1 MLNRDS
7 HFKFIS
13 ISHQNAPLGRRERFY
28 IADPEKGAVADALC
42 KAFPRITS
50 LLLLVT
56 CNRTEVYFEADG
68 TPAAGVRDFLLE
80 QRLGQVR
87 PEDRAD
93 FTLSDQTGETIRH
106 LLRVSAGL
114 ESSVLGDA
122 EIIHQVKKAYHF
134 SLERNLQGSV
144 LERCLQTVFRFH
156 KRVSNE
162 TAFRDGTTSTA
173 YKALKLIGDTFGAE
187 AADKKILFVGAGDI
201 VGQLFKY
208 NTKFGYR
215 NLWITNRTQARAERL
230 AQAHRAAAWPWER
243 LLENDLAGFDVVISA
258 VSNASAL
265 IHKGIPRDRK
275 VLLVDLAVPGNIAPA
290 LGKAP
295 NVLLADL
302 DHIASHIQQNK
313 EARLAATQKVER
325 IIAQEWEAFMEWHAK
340 QPYRDLLAGRKQEV
354 VSLLSEIA
362 QQEGAGLREEELD
375 ELANRMV
382 RKLLKNPASLYEE
395 AQMHEVVWRN
405 LPLQAV

>member
-1 MLNRDS
+1 
-7 HFKFIS
+7 
-13 ISHQNAPLGRRERFY
+13 
-28 IADPEKGAVADALC
+28 
-42 KAFPRITS
+42 
-50 LLLLVT
+50 
-56 CNRTEVYFEADG
+56 
-68 TPAAGVRDFLLE
+68 
-80 QRLGQVR
+80 
-87 PEDRAD
+87 
-93 FTLSDQTGETIRH
+93 
-106 LLRVSAGL
+106 
-114 ESSVLGDA
+114 
-122 EIIHQVKKAYHF
+122 
-134 SLERNLQGSV
+134 V

-173 YKALKLIGDTFGAE
+173 YKALKLIGDTFGTG